1 MPCCMRSMVKPV
13 RRYGPAAIK
22 SNRSITSVGCPSQMV
37 VSTSE
42 PTTEC
47 STASASHRANRSIR
61 SYAMN
66 KTITILVLASIC
78 VILSRSALVQGQGRG
93 GAEWTTAFGDAQH
106 SSWVRSDP
114 KISTASMQKGGFQ
127 SLWKMKLHNKTHEL
141 NSLTPPVL
149 LDRLVGFRGFKS
161 IAVVGASADT
171 VYAIDFD
178 LGKPLWTFVLNYSA
192 DNEVPAPTWNC
203 PGGLM
208 AAATRPTAVS
218 ISAGGGD
225 GVGGRG
231 GRTGGSVGEPGK
243 G

>member
-1 MPCCMRSMVKPV
+1 
-13 RRYGPAAIK
+13 
-22 SNRSITSVGCPSQMV
+22 
-37 VSTSE
+37 
-42 PTTEC
+42 
-47 STASASHRANRSIR
+47 
-61 SYAMN
+61 MN
-66 KTITILVLASIC
+66 KTITILALASIC
-78 VILSRSALVQGQGRG
+78 VILSRSASVQSQGRG

-114 KISTASMQKGGFQ
+114 KISTASLQKAGFQ
-127 SLWKMKLHNKTHEL
+127 SLWKMKLHNDTHEL

-192 DNEVPAPTWNC
+192 DNEVPAQTWTC

-218 ISAGGGD
+218 ISAAGGG
-225 GVGGRG
+225 GGGGGGRG

-243 G
+243 GAPNLAQVNGDRGRGGGGGGG